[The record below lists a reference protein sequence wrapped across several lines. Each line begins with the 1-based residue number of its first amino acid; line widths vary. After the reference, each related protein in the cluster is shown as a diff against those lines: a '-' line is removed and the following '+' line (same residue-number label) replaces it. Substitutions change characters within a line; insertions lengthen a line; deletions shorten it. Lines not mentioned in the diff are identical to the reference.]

1 MGTRDYADVRAFLA
15 DFIRY
20 VRSYVYSGADMALSN
35 KQRQKR
41 WRKRHPEKA
50 AVHFDGFKIQKA
62 RAKLAKT
69 APTKCEHEGRL
80 AQVTVF
86 SCGTCGEVVLVGPLQ
101 WS

>member
-1 MGTRDYADVRAFLA
+1 
-15 DFIRY
+15 
-20 VRSYVYSGADMALSN
+20 MALSN
-35 KQRQKR
+35 KARQKA

-50 AVHFDGFKIQKA
+50 ALHFDRFKFQKA

-69 APTKCEHEGRL
+69 APPKCEHEGRL

-86 SCGTCGEVVLVGPLQ
+86 SCGTCGEVVSVGRPR